1 MAETIKGVG
10 VFWGIGSSFA
20 MAGTGIPTTGTPT
33 LRPQSIDFGVEAE
46 RVDIADYKG
55 ETVGSVFFNQKQTLS
70 IEVIPTAGT
79 IANAKGAS
87 ILPEPGALVTIT
99 DTVDTEL
106 SEAASQ
112 SGKYIF
118 IRGSKRRSNKDVVR
132 LTFELE
138 QYLAND
144 ISGTVAS

>member
-1 MAETIKGVG
+1 MAETVKGVG

-20 MAGTGIPTTGTPT
+20 MAGTGISGTH
-33 LRPQSIDFGVEAE
+33 RPQSVDFDADSE

-55 ETVGSVFFNQKQTLS
+55 ETVGAVFFNQKQTLRV
-70 IEVIPTAGT
+70 EVIPTAAT
-79 IANAKGAS
+79 IAAAKTGS

-99 DTVDTEL
+99 DTADTEV
-106 SEAASQ
+106 SGTN

-118 IRGSKRRSNKDVVR
+118 VRGSKRRSNKDVVR

-138 QYLAND
+138 QYLGSD
-144 ISGTVAS
+144 ISTTIAS

>member
-1 MAETIKGVG
+1 MAETVKGVG

-20 MAGTGIPTTGTPT
+20 AAGTGISTTGSPT
-33 LRPQSIDFGVEAE
+33 LLPQSVDFDADSE

-55 ETVGSVFFNQKQTLS
+55 ETVGAVFFNQKQTLR
-70 IEVIPTAGT
+70 IEVIPTAAT
-79 IANAKGAS
+79 IANAKGAA
-87 ILPEPGALVTIT
+87 ILPEPGTLVTIT
-99 DTVDTEL
+99 DTADTEV
-106 SEAASQ
+106 SGTN

-138 QYLAND
+138 QFLGSD
-144 ISGTVAS
+144 ISTTIAA